1 MVHKIRVIQ
10 LLSNVK
16 ILNVNDVYQGYNNII
31 RNSTNFRE
39 TQFR

>member
-31 RNSTNFRE
+31 QNSTNFRE
-39 TQFR
+39 TQFC